1 MEASLSNLEG
11 VGPNLQDSL
20 VKRPMLFGELLALL
34 VLVGGWCGG
43 AHLGRGEMVTGKFP
57 ECLHTKLTTTH
68 LFSTGKYFYLRA
80 STNMSV

>member
-1 MEASLSNLEG
+1 
-11 VGPNLQDSL
+11 
-20 VKRPMLFGELLALL
+20 MLFGELLALL

-80 STNMSV
+80 HQGI